1 MQYNTVT
8 NLAYANLEQTR
19 INCSVDFTSA
29 GILPFTADKN
39 DVEAHGREI
48 FERAVAGDFGAIA
61 DYQAPPV
68 IGTTTELI
76 NGQRLRRNQ
85 LLSALDQIVTNP
97 LRWAELT
104 ADQQQDYARYR
115 RELLDVPQQAGFPND
130 IIWPTP
136 PENFTPPQPTPIDIV
151 NIVL

>member
-8 NLAYANLEQTR
+8 NLAYANLEKTR
-19 INCSVDFTSA
+19 IDCIVDFISA

-39 DVEAHGREI
+39 DSVPHGREI

-68 IGTTTELI
+68 IETTELI
-76 NGQRLRRNQ
+76 SERQRLRRNQ
-85 LLSALDQIVTNP
+85 LLLELDQIVTNP

-115 RELLDVPQQAGFPND
+115 QELLDVPQQAGFPND

-136 PENFTPPQPTPIDIV
+136 PENFTPPQPTIV
-151 NIVL
+151 DVANIVL